1 MNALLPLD
9 QQTARPHAGPPRT
22 VVITQSNYL
31 PWRGYF
37 DMIRQADLL
46 ILLDSVQY
54 TRRDWR
60 NRNRIKTASGPTW
73 ITIPI
78 EVKGLHGQSIDE
90 TRVADRSWS
99 RTHRRA
105 IELAYRR
112 ASAFNSVFGWF
123 DGLMAHVADE
133 PLLSRVNETL
143 LGAICG
149 RLGIHT
155 PIRRCTDVIDR
166 QTLCAMNPSQRLAE
180 IASAVGAER
189 YLTGPAA
196 RDYLDMSAFATR
208 GIEVAWMSHAD
219 YPVYPQL
226 WGAFEPHVSIVDL
239 LLNCGDAAAN
249 FLGPDRGRH
258 R

>member
-60 NRNRIKTASGPTW
+60 NRNRIKTVSGPTW

-99 RTHRRA
+99 HTHRRA

-112 ASAFNSVFGWF
+112 ASAFDSVFGWF
-123 DGLMAHVADE
+123 DGLMAPVADE
-133 PLLSRVNETL
+133 QLLSRVNETL

-166 QTLCAMNPSQRLAE
+166 QTLCAMNTSQRLVE
-180 IASAVGAER
+180 IAAAVGAER

-196 RDYLDMSAFATR
+196 RDYLDVSAFATR
-208 GIEVAWMSHAD
+208 GIEVAWMSYAD

-226 WGAFEPHVSIVDL
+226 WGAFEPHVTIVDL
-239 LLNCGDAAAN
+239 LLNCGDAAAD
-249 FLGPDRGRH
+249 FLGPDRGCH